1 MKAFFIRSSRT
12 VYVSSVLT
20 WGRHMNVIRWF
31 HCNPKSGRLST
42 HAQQLSHKLSI
53 LNADYCCPH
62 LKIVKKKKKDGV
74 ERSAQL
80 RIIRHKLA
88 KSYTCPTCSTILRET
103 RFVSL
108 SMFVHFS
115 VFVEYL
121 FPDLGVCVHLRSL
134 DLYGAFLR

>member
-62 LKIVKKKKKDGV
+62 LKIVKKKKKRWRRKKRTASDHSSQACQVVYLPDVFDNFAGDPFRFLV
-74 ERSAQL
+74 DV
-80 RIIRHKLA
+80 
-88 KSYTCPTCSTILRET
+88 CP
-103 RFVSL
+103 F
-108 SMFVHFS
+108 
-115 VFVEYL
+115 
-121 FPDLGVCVHLRSL
+121 LGVCRVFIS
-134 DLYGAFLR
+134 